1 MLLEPV
7 LPPDA
12 VRPTQSLGGPGITKL
27 SFDSV
32 VRVRSGSA
40 NSIAEVRSVEDAAG
54 VLIDWP
60 HARRGPLYHSA
71 REIVEA
77 AMKGQAGASEAEA
90 AFTALASEAG
100 VLVD

>member
-1 MLLEPV
+1 M
-7 LPPDA
+7 
-12 VRPTQSLGGPGITKL
+12 TKL
-27 SFDSV
+27 SFDSA

-40 NSIAEVRSVEDAAG
+40 NSIAEVRRFEDASG

-77 AMKGQAGASEAEA
+77 KVQAGASEAEA